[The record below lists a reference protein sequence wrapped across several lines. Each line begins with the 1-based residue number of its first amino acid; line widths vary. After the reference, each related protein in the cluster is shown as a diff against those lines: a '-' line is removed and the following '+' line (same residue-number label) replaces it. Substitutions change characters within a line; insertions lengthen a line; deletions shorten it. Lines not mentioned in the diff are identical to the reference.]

1 MHKRIVLI
9 AVISSL
15 TLARATAKI
24 SSTAKIEIA
33 EHLQLISD
41 LD

>member
-1 MHKRIVLI
+1 MHKRIVLK

-15 TLARATAKI
+15 ILAGTTAKI
-24 SSTAKIEIA
+24 SSTEKIEIA

>member
-1 MHKRIVLI
+1 KRIVLI

-15 TLARATAKI
+15 ILAGTTAKI
-24 SSTAKIEIA
+24 SSTEKIEIS
-33 EHLQLISD
+33 EYVQLISD

>member
-1 MHKRIVLI
+1 M
-9 AVISSL
+9 SSL
-15 TLARATAKI
+15 ILTGTTAKI
-24 SSTAKIEIA
+24 SSTEKIEIA